1 MLKRHAERRAFGI
14 SLQNKI
20 QKLFLKKYRIR
31 IIKKRRISLNPNK
44 KEGESRR
51 FCIVLIQKVAFSGDI
66 QVFEKKLKKIEKKY

>member
-31 IIKKRRISLNPNK
+31 IIKKREISLNPNE
-44 KEGESRR
+44 KEGEIRR
-51 FCIVLIQKVAFSGDI
+51 FCIVSIQKVAFSGDI